1 MRLSSW
7 DFGGQEIYHATHQF
21 FITDRS
27 LFVLLWNARQG
38 WEHAKIQY
46 WLDIIKARAPLARVI
61 LVATHAEGRP
71 IDLPLT
77 ELKASYPQII
87 ESASVDNRTGEGID
101 DLRSRMANEAA
112 DLPLIGSRWP
122 TAWVTGAESIH
133 KYRQKYATPEDLY
146 KRLAKARVTDRSHQT
161 YLLRALHLLGEVLYF
176 EDDEELRDT
185 IILRP
190 QWVVDYINK
199 VLDSQEVA
207 AKEGLLTRE
216 HQRQLWRDLGVGLG
230 DLFLRMMERF
240 DLSYRITDDTTAAS
254 LIVERLPWEAPSYQ
268 ERWDAARN
276 APGAREIRLRYQLN
290 TIPPGVPT
298 WFIAREHRFSTGG
311 NWRSGALLRQ
321 TSDPRVL
328 GLIRVD
334 RQDRT
339 VDLAVRGPVPQSFF
353 SVLQDGFESTLSRYQ
368 GLTINRMVPCI
379 CDGGDDNQPG
389 HPCTYMHEYDS
400 LIRRL
405 EQSKLKP
412 AAREVECPR
421 SFSKVSITELLFGL
435 APTTIEQLASQT
447 DTIGRE
453 ISELRAET
461 TWANRQFFKAFRQ
474 AQARAE
480 AMCPS
485 LFTVIPVKSRKPGFH
500 RLELRLYCEQPGAFH
515 ATPEPPYIIDE
526 PARWLAKIG
535 PYLGFLL
542 TMLKHAVPLAGPVL
556 GLTSEQLHKE
566 LDGELKLMTE
576 LIKQLPEAVG
586 TDQFRAEEL
595 RHSQLDVDYR
605 ALQALLN
612 QLDRNKHWAG
622 LSRTATP
629 EDDVLWLCR
638 DHAQQYSS

>member
-46 WLDIIKARAPLARVI
+46 WLDIIKARAPLARII

-101 DLRSRMANEAA
+101 DLRSRMAIEAA

-146 KRLAKARVTDRSHQT
+146 KRLGKARVTDRSHQT
-161 YLLRALHLLGEVLYF
+161 YLLRALHLLGEILYF

-190 QWVVDYINK
+190 QWVVDYIDK
-199 VLDSQEVA
+199 VLDSQDVA

-268 ERWDAARN
+268 ERWDAARD
-276 APGAREIRLRYQLN
+276 APGAREIRMRYQLS

-298 WFIAREHRFSTGG
+298 WFIAREHRFSTG
-311 NWRSGALLRQ
+311 NQWRSGALLRS
-321 TSDPRVL
+321 TNDPRVL

-379 CDGGDDNQPG
+379 CDGGDDNQSG
-389 HPCTYMHEYDS
+389 RPCTYMHEYDS

-412 AAREVECPR
+412 GSAGGGV
-421 SFSKVSITELLFGL
+421 
-435 APTTIEQLASQT
+435 PT
-447 DTIGRE
+447 
-453 ISELRAET
+453 
-461 TWANRQFFKAFRQ
+461 QF
-474 AQARAE
+474 
-480 AMCPS
+480 
-485 LFTVIPVKSRKPGFH
+485 
-500 RLELRLYCEQPGAFH
+500 LEG
-515 ATPEPPYIIDE
+515 
-526 PARWLAKIG
+526 
-535 PYLGFLL
+535 
-542 TMLKHAVPLAGPVL
+542 
-556 GLTSEQLHKE
+556 
-566 LDGELKLMTE
+566 
-576 LIKQLPEAVG
+576 
-586 TDQFRAEEL
+586 
-595 RHSQLDVDYR
+595 
-605 ALQALLN
+605 
-612 QLDRNKHWAG
+612 
-622 LSRTATP
+622 
-629 EDDVLWLCR
+629 
-638 DHAQQYSS
+638 QYN